1 MRNRRQ
7 TGSLRPIV
15 IVGGEGRIMLEE
27 YFFES
32 GGDTEA
38 GYKKSWYRRLTDPI
52 TPGDDITLIGTRDW
66 ELGVNI
72 EIARIEDDY
81 TWRSELIGGVQT
93 DGGSQ
98 MDSSTILTVSALD
111 ANEAILGTVGT
122 ISVVRAATTYTDVQD
137 PVFLDPTYSID
148 MSTTVTTSAGSFHA
162 TAYAFLFH
170 TVWTAVVTTTFPG
183 VLPPPNSDFNQLW
196 PWGRSVNGVTI

>member
-1 MRNRRQ
+1 
-7 TGSLRPIV
+7 
-15 IVGGEGRIMLEE
+15 MLEE
-27 YFFES
+27 YDFET
-32 GGDTEA
+32 GGDYEA
-38 GYKKSWYRRLTDPI
+38 GYNKSWYRRLTDPV
-52 TPGDDITLIGTRDW
+52 TPGDDITLIATRDW

-111 ANEAILGTVGT
+111 ANEVILGTVGT

-137 PVFLDPTYSID
+137 PVWLDPTYSID
-148 MSTTVTTSAGSFHA
+148 MSTTITTSAGSFRA